1 MKVAQAKIP
10 WIGRTVP
17 SCGATYSSVSQ
28 WNEQTDDEAWS
39 IVADIGDATGP
50 REFVARI
57 RFLVDAAPQHLLHPG
72 SRFDIFE
79 GATKAAEGE
88 VTSDAAD
95 APRRP
100 AYDKKA
106 ARSG

>member
-1 MKVAQAKIP
+1 MKVAEAKIH
-10 WIGRTVP
+10 WMGEVTP
-17 SCGATYSSVSQ
+17 SCGATYSSVSH
-28 WNEQTDDEAWS
+28 WDEQTDDEAWS
-39 IVADIGDATGP
+39 IVADIGEASGP
-50 REFVARI
+50 RAFMARI

-79 GATKAAEGE
+79 GAAKVAEGE

-95 APRRP
+95 APWRP

-106 ARSG
+106 ARSA